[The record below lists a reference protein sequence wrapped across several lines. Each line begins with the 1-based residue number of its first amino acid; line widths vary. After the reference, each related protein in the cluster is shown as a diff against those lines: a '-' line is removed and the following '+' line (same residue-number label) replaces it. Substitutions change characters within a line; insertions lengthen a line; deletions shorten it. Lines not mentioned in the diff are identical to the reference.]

1 MFQLWGEMA
10 TVRHYGLV

>member
-10 TVRHYGLV
+10 TLRHYGLV